1 MPNYDKTQQL
11 PIYQKAELLFQLVE
25 SLAASLPEDNELLQ
39 SMKEI
44 MRADAMMLPA
54 KIAGAEA
61 GNIYS
66 IRMQNAAIIRFHAM
80 SLYTQVGGLSLYDES
95 IDTSFTKEYVSQIRS
110 VRNIEIRAQEKGF
123 LEKGVPTVKA
133 TEIVNWL
140 KADFD
145 LGHGHANA
153 IYAYFKGKRT

>member
-1 MPNYDKTQQL
+1 MPKYDRTQQL

-80 SLYTQVGGLSLYDES
+80 NLYTQVGGLNLFEES
-95 IDTSFTKEYVSQIRS
+95 IDTSFTKLIR
-110 VRNIEIRAQEKGF
+110 
-123 LEKGVPTVKA
+123 
-133 TEIVNWL
+133 TEIENFRLLFIEWVN
-140 KADFD
+140 DFD
-145 LGHGHANA
+145 KSNF
-153 IYAYFKGKRT
+153 IYSNRNRKF

>member
-1 MPNYDKTQQL
+1 MPNYDKIQQL

-39 SMKEI
+39 SLKEI

-80 SLYTQVGGLSLYDES
+80 SLYTQVGGLSLYDVS
-95 IDTSFTKEYVSQIRS
+95 IDESFTNHIR
-110 VRNIEIRAQEKGF
+110 NEIENFRLLFIDWVNSFDTSNYIWDDWELFNPKGAIP
-123 LEKGVPTVKA
+123 PT
-133 TEIVNWL
+133 
-140 KADFD
+140 DFD
-145 LGHGHANA
+145 N
-153 IYAYFKGKRT
+153 

>member
-1 MPNYDKTQQL
+1 MPNYDKTKQL

-80 SLYTQVGGLSLYDES
+80 NLYTQVGGLSLYDES
-95 IDTSFTKEYVSQIRS
+95 IDTSFTKLIR
-110 VRNIEIRAQEKGF
+110 
-123 LEKGVPTVKA
+123 
-133 TEIVNWL
+133 TEIENFKLLFIDWVNG
-140 KADFD
+140 FD
-145 LGHGHANA
+145 KSDYIWDDWELFNPKGA
-153 IYAYFKGKRT
+153 IPPTDLDRFQ

>member
-1 MPNYDKTQQL
+1 MSNYEKTQQL

-39 SMKEI
+39 SIKEI

-80 SLYTQVGGLSLYDES
+80 SIYTQVGGLRMYDDTIDKKFIQHIRTEIENFRLLFINWVQSFDTSNYIWDEWELFNPKGAIPPTDVDSFDFDDYMDES
-95 IDTSFTKEYVSQIRS
+95 
-110 VRNIEIRAQEKGF
+110 N
-123 LEKGVPTVKA
+123 
-133 TEIVNWL
+133 
-140 KADFD
+140 
-145 LGHGHANA
+145 
-153 IYAYFKGKRT
+153 

>member
-11 PIYQKAELLFQLVE
+11 PIFQKAELLFQLVE

-95 IDTSFTKEYVSQIRS
+95 IDTSFTNLIR
-110 VRNIEIRAQEKGF
+110 
-123 LEKGVPTVKA
+123 
-133 TEIVNWL
+133 TEIENFRLLFIDWVNS
-140 KADFD
+140 FD
-145 LGHGHANA
+145 KSDYIWDDWELFNPKGA
-153 IYAYFKGKRT
+153 IPPTDYDSFQ

>member
-1 MPNYDKTQQL
+1 MPNYEKTQQL

-44 MRADAMMLPA
+44 MRADAMILPA

-66 IRMQNAAIIRFHAM
+66 IRMQNTAIIRFHAM

-95 IDTSFTKEYVSQIRS
+95 IDTAFTNLIR
-110 VRNIEIRAQEKGF
+110 
-123 LEKGVPTVKA
+123 
-133 TEIVNWL
+133 TEIENFRLLFINWVQSFDTSNYIWDEWELFNPKGAIPPTDL
-140 KADFD
+140 K
-145 LGHGHANA
+145 
-153 IYAYFKGKRT
+153 

>member
-1 MPNYDKTQQL
+1 MPKYDRTQQL

-54 KIAGAEA
+54 KIMGAEA

-66 IRMQNAAIIRFHAM
+66 IRMQNAAIIRYHAM
-80 SLYTQVGGLSLYDES
+80 SLDTQVGGLRMYDTTIDKDFVKHIRTE
-95 IDTSFTKEYVSQIRS
+95 IENFRLLFIDWVGGFDTSDYIWDDWELF
-110 VRNIEIRAQEKGF
+110 NPKGAIP
-123 LEKGVPTVKA
+123 PTDVD
-133 TEIVNWL
+133 
-140 KADFD
+140 DFD
-145 LGHGHANA
+145 FEDLFDEADED
-153 IYAYFKGKRT
+153 

>member
-1 MPNYDKTQQL
+1 MSKYDKTHLL

-95 IDTSFTKEYVSQIRS
+95 IDTSFTNLIR
-110 VRNIEIRAQEKGF
+110 
-123 LEKGVPTVKA
+123 
-133 TEIVNWL
+133 TEIENFRLLFIDWVANFNHISIDDDLDNIKQTPEYISLYTKWFEKF
-140 KADFD
+140 KADNN
-145 LGHGHANA
+145 L
-153 IYAYFKGKRT
+153 

>member
-1 MPNYDKTQQL
+1 
-11 PIYQKAELLFQLVE
+11 LFQLVE

-66 IRMQNAAIIRFHAM
+66 IRMQNAAIIRYHAM
-80 SLYTQVGGLSLYDES
+80 SLHTQVGGLSLYDES
-95 IDTSFTKEYVSQIRS
+95 IDTSFINLIR
-110 VRNIEIRAQEKGF
+110 
-123 LEKGVPTVKA
+123 
-133 TEIVNWL
+133 TEIENFRLLFIDWVNSFDTSNYIWDDWELFNPKGAIPPTDL
-140 KADFD
+140 K
-145 LGHGHANA
+145 
-153 IYAYFKGKRT
+153 

>member
-1 MPNYDKTQQL
+1 MPNYEKTQRL
-11 PIYQKAELLFQLVE
+11 PIFQKAELLFQLVE

-44 MRADAMMLPA
+44 MRADAMMVPA

-80 SLYTQVGGLSLYDES
+80 SLYTQVGGLHMYEDTIDKKFIQHIRTEIENFRLLFIDWVQSF
-95 IDTSFTKEYVSQIRS
+95 DTSDYIWDEWELF
-110 VRNIEIRAQEKGF
+110 NPKGAI
-123 LEKGVPTVKA
+123 PPS
-133 TEIVNWL
+133 
-140 KADFD
+140 DF
-145 LGHGHANA
+145 
-153 IYAYFKGKRT
+153 

>member
-11 PIYQKAELLFQLVE
+11 PIFQKAELLFQLVE

-44 MRADAMMLPA
+44 MRADAMILPA

-95 IDTSFTKEYVSQIRS
+95 IDTSFTKLIR
-110 VRNIEIRAQEKGF
+110 
-123 LEKGVPTVKA
+123 
-133 TEIVNWL
+133 TEIENFRLLFIDWVNSFDTSDYIWDDWEL
-140 KADFD
+140 FNPKGAIPPTDFD
-145 LGHGHANA
+145 
-153 IYAYFKGKRT
+153 Y

>member
-25 SLAASLPEDNELLQ
+25 SLAAFLPEDSELLQ
-39 SMKEI
+39 IMKDI
-44 MRADAMMLPA
+44 MRSDAMMLPA

-95 IDTSFTKEYVSQIRS
+95 IDTSFTKLIR
-110 VRNIEIRAQEKGF
+110 
-123 LEKGVPTVKA
+123 
-133 TEIVNWL
+133 TEIENFRLLFIEWVNGFDKSDYIGDDWEL
-140 KADFD
+140 FNPKGAFPPTDYDSFDYDDFNNESSLD
-145 LGHGHANA
+145 
-153 IYAYFKGKRT
+153 

>member
-1 MPNYDKTQQL
+1 MPNHNKTQQL

-39 SMKEI
+39 SMKDI

-66 IRMQNAAIIRFHAM
+66 IRMQNAAIIHFHAM

-95 IDTSFTKEYVSQIRS
+95 IDETFTNLIR
-110 VRNIEIRAQEKGF
+110 
-123 LEKGVPTVKA
+123 
-133 TEIVNWL
+133 TEIENFRLLFIDWVNSFDTSDYIWDDWELFNPKGAIPPTDL
-140 KADFD
+140 K
-145 LGHGHANA
+145 
-153 IYAYFKGKRT
+153 

>member
-11 PIYQKAELLFQLVE
+11 PIFQKAELLFQLVE

-66 IRMQNAAIIRFHAM
+66 IRMQNAAIIRYHAM
-80 SLYTQVGGLSLYDES
+80 SLYTQVGGLSLYDKS
-95 IDTSFTKEYVSQIRS
+95 IDTAFTNLIR
-110 VRNIEIRAQEKGF
+110 
-123 LEKGVPTVKA
+123 
-133 TEIVNWL
+133 TEIENFRLLFIDWVNGFDTSDYIWDDWELFNPKGAIPPTDL
-140 KADFD
+140 K
-145 LGHGHANA
+145 
-153 IYAYFKGKRT
+153 

>member
-25 SLAASLPEDNELLQ
+25 SLAASLPEENELLQ

-95 IDTSFTKEYVSQIRS
+95 IDTAFTNLIR
-110 VRNIEIRAQEKGF
+110 
-123 LEKGVPTVKA
+123 
-133 TEIVNWL
+133 TEIENFRLLFINWVQSFDTSNYIWDEWELFNPKGAIPPTDL
-140 KADFD
+140 K
-145 LGHGHANA
+145 
-153 IYAYFKGKRT
+153 

>member
-1 MPNYDKTQQL
+1 MSNYEQIQQL

-25 SLAASLPEDNELLQ
+25 SLAASLPENNELLQ

-44 MRADAMMLPA
+44 MCADAMMLPA

-66 IRMQNAAIIRFHAM
+66 IRMQNAAIIRYHAL

-95 IDTSFTKEYVSQIRS
+95 IDTSFTNLLR
-110 VRNIEIRAQEKGF
+110 
-123 LEKGVPTVKA
+123 
-133 TEIVNWL
+133 TEIENFRLLFIDWVASFDKSNYIWDDWEL
-140 KADFD
+140 FNPKGAIHPTDYDSFDYDDFND
-145 LGHGHANA
+145 ESSLD
-153 IYAYFKGKRT
+153 

>member
-1 MPNYDKTQQL
+1 MPNYDKTQHI

-25 SLAASLPEDNELLQ
+25 SLSASLPEDNEILQ

-66 IRMQNAAIIRFHAM
+66 IRM
-80 SLYTQVGGLSLYDES
+80 
-95 IDTSFTKEYVSQIRS
+95 
-110 VRNIEIRAQEKGF
+110 
-123 LEKGVPTVKA
+123 
-133 TEIVNWL
+133 
-140 KADFD
+140 
-145 LGHGHANA
+145 
-153 IYAYFKGKRT
+153 

>member
-1 MPNYDKTQQL
+1 MPNYDRTLQL

-25 SLAASLPEDNELLQ
+25 SLAAFLPEDNELLQ
-39 SMKEI
+39 SMKDI

-80 SLYTQVGGLSLYDES
+80 SLYTQVGGLSLYDAS
-95 IDTSFTKEYVSQIRS
+95 IDTSFTNLIR
-110 VRNIEIRAQEKGF
+110 
-123 LEKGVPTVKA
+123 
-133 TEIVNWL
+133 TEIENFRLLFIDWVNSFDTSDYIWDDWEL
-140 KADFD
+140 FNPKGAIPPTDFD
-145 LGHGHANA
+145 SFDYDDFNDESSLD
-153 IYAYFKGKRT
+153 

>member
-1 MPNYDKTQQL
+1 MSNYDKTQQL

-25 SLAASLPEDNELLQ
+25 SLTASLTEDNELLQ
-39 SMKEI
+39 SMKDI

-80 SLYTQVGGLSLYDES
+80 SLYTQVGGLNLFEES
-95 IDTSFTKEYVSQIRS
+95 IDTSFTKLIR
-110 VRNIEIRAQEKGF
+110 
-123 LEKGVPTVKA
+123 
-133 TEIVNWL
+133 TEIENFRLLFIEWVN
-140 KADFD
+140 DFD
-145 LGHGHANA
+145 KSNFIWDDWELFNPKGA
-153 IYAYFKGKRT
+153 IPPTDFDSFDYDNFNDESSLD

>member
-11 PIYQKAELLFQLVE
+11 PIYQKAELLFRLVE

-80 SLYTQVGGLSLYDES
+80 SLYTQVGCLSLYDES
-95 IDTSFTKEYVSQIRS
+95 IDTSFTKLIR
-110 VRNIEIRAQEKGF
+110 IEIENFRLLFIDWVNGFDKSDYIWDDWELFNPKGAIP
-123 LEKGVPTVKA
+123 PTD
-133 TEIVNWL
+133 L
-140 KADFD
+140 K
-145 LGHGHANA
+145 
-153 IYAYFKGKRT
+153 

>member
-11 PIYQKAELLFQLVE
+11 PIYQKAELLFQLIE
-25 SLAASLPEDNELLQ
+25 SLAASLQEDNVLLQ

-80 SLYTQVGGLSLYDES
+80 SLYTQVGGLSLYHES
-95 IDTSFTKEYVSQIRS
+95 IDSSFTNLIRLE
-110 VRNIEIRAQEKGF
+110 IENFRLLFIDWVASFDKSNYIWDDWELFNPKGAIP
-123 LEKGVPTVKA
+123 PT
-133 TEIVNWL
+133 
-140 KADFD
+140 DFD
-145 LGHGHANA
+145 SFDYDDFNDESSLD
-153 IYAYFKGKRT
+153 

>member
-11 PIYQKAELLFQLVE
+11 LIFQKAELLFHLVE

-66 IRMQNAAIIRFHAM
+66 IRMQNAAIIRFHAI

-95 IDTSFTKEYVSQIRS
+95 IDTSFTQLIR
-110 VRNIEIRAQEKGF
+110 
-123 LEKGVPTVKA
+123 
-133 TEIVNWL
+133 TEIENFRLLFIDWL
-140 KADFD
+140 NGFETSYYIWDDWELFNPKGAIPPTD
-145 LGHGHANA
+145 LN
-153 IYAYFKGKRT
+153 